1 MVSETVKIKVRSEDD
16 FAAEKESEPE
26 INWQIEEPDHLPK
39 NAEWFWAL
47 GILALALIV
56 FSIILKNYLLIIIV
70 ALATFVIY
78 ARKNKRHELI
88 DFRLDNQG
96 LHIDSKFYSYENFE
110 SFWIFQDNE
119 IAFRNKRRLL
129 PLLIAPF
136 NGDDESAIK
145 KILSDHLP
153 ESEEEA
159 SFLDLLRKRFF

>member
-1 MVSETVKIKVRSEDD
+1 MASETVKIKVQSGDD

-47 GILALALIV
+47 GILALSLIV
-56 FSIILKNYLLIIIV
+56 FSILLKNYLLIIII
-70 ALATFVIY
+70 ALAAFVIY
-78 ARKNKRHELI
+78 ARKNKRRELV
-88 DFRLDNQG
+88 DFRLDNKG
-96 LHIDSKFYSYENFE
+96 LHIDSKFYSYEDFE
-110 SFWIFQDNE
+110 SFWIFPDKE

-145 KILSDHLP
+145 KILSDYLP
-153 ESEEEA
+153 ESEEEE